1 MSTAIQGFVS
11 YVGEKINDI
20 NKSNHEIRTSHLNGS
35 SMINSSDVSNNNS
48 ADESSKFMDLIESAF
63 RFFSSSVRIIG
74 PFFFIALSI
83 FILLVASCYF
93 SVILPFYK
101 FGILTEFLMYLIAIY
116 LIIQIYF
123 NYIMAS
129 IVKPGSVEDIVNS
142 KYYSDNNPYVTNS
155 INLMKVFLNQRKNRM
170 NSNHS
175 LYDEVVKMINNYSNR
190 NFNSIDNAVN
200 NSNIVKNIATNDIEC
215 PFKFCEHC
223 KDLKPLRAHHC
234 AICQSCIFKMDHHCP
249 WINNCVGQNNQ
260 RFFILFLTW
269 ILIGCVFILITS
281 LPIYMNLN
289 KINMKAYSSRKISE
303 FNFVVILC
311 MAGSVILIFFTSW
324 NWFLILKGNTTIEYW
339 SPSYRPSK
347 NKYTV
352 INDFSMGWEDNF
364 FMVFGTRNIIKAIFI
379 PSTKPLPYSGLEW
392 SKIVFEKVAFQG
404 IKDFNS
410 YNEIQTVEV

>member
-1 MSTAIQGFVS
+1 
-11 YVGEKINDI
+11 
-20 NKSNHEIRTSHLNGS
+20 
-35 SMINSSDVSNNNS
+35 
-48 ADESSKFMDLIESAF
+48 
-63 RFFSSSVRIIG
+63 
-74 PFFFIALSI
+74 
-83 FILLVASCYF
+83 
-93 SVILPFYK
+93 
-101 FGILTEFLMYLIAIY
+101 MYLIAIY
-116 LIIQIYF
+116 LLVQIYF

-129 IVKPGSVEDIVNS
+129 IVKPGSLEDIVSS
-142 KYYSDNNPYVTNS
+142 KHYADNNPYQTNS
-155 INLMKVFLNQRKNRM
+155 INLFKVFLNQRKNRM

-175 LYDEVVKMINNYSNR
+175 MYNEVVSMINNYSK
-190 NFNSIDNAVN
+190 N
-200 NSNIVKNIATNDIEC
+200 NSNLDSALESKLNMNKNTQGDISIDC

-289 KINMKAYSSRKISE
+289 KINMKMHSSRKISE

-324 NWFLILKGNTTIEYW
+324 NWFLILRGNTTIEYW
-339 SPSYRPSK
+339 SPSYKPSK
-347 NKYTV
+347 NRYTV

-364 FMVFGTRNIIKAIFI
+364 FMVFGTKNILKAIFI

-392 SKIVFEKVAFQG
+392 SKIVYEKVAFKG

-410 YNEIQTVEV
+410 YNEIETIEV